1 MRARSRTLPA
11 RALPLLLGLAGC
23 TGTVEGPPPPGAAA
37 TPGAGAASPGTGGS
51 SGVNG
56 GSGAVAPSGGTSAT
70 TAGSGGGT
78 AGSGVAGTAGSG
90 VPATDPGRVTLHRL
104 NRAEYDNT
112 VRDLLGVT
120 GSPAAEFPIDD
131 RGSGFDNIADVLS
144 LSPLHLN
151 LLNTAAETLVATT
164 LGDAGLRAR
173 VVSCDISQ
181 GESCARSALTAFA
194 TRAYRRPVDATELD
208 RLMLPVTTAVAH
220 GDSYE
225 LGLGLAMRAVLLS
238 PHFLFRVELDPD
250 PTSLTAHPVG
260 AYELASRLS
269 YFLWSSMPDETL
281 FARAA
286 SATLS
291 DPATLA
297 AETTRM
303 LADPKARAL
312 VDNFA
317 GQWLYLRALDTLAP
331 NREKFPEFDDELRSA
346 MRAETELL
354 FAEIAF
360 GGLPANQLITAD
372 FTFLNDRL
380 AEHYGLPAVGSDA
393 MTRVSLAGN
402 AERGGLLSHASFLSF
417 TSHPQRTSP
426 VIRGRWVMDQILCE
440 VVPAPPPDVDVNGAE
455 TDAAMG
461 LTQREVLE
469 RHRADPMCAGCHE
482 LMDPIGLG
490 LENYDAIGRYRTLDG
505 TQPIDSAGALPSGE
519 PFTGPKELAAMVAGR
534 PDFARCVAEKL
545 FTYALGRAPDPTAG
559 HHDGPTIASLASNLL
574 TSGYSFATLVQGVV
588 SSVPFTQRRGD
599 PSSGVMP

>member
-1 MRARSRTLPA
+1 
-11 RALPLLLGLAGC
+11 
-23 TGTVEGPPPPGAAA
+23 
-37 TPGAGAASPGTGGS
+37 
-51 SGVNG
+51 
-56 GSGAVAPSGGTSAT
+56 
-70 TAGSGGGT
+70 
-78 AGSGVAGTAGSG
+78 
-90 VPATDPGRVTLHRL
+90 VTLHRL

-112 VRDLLGVT
+112 VRDLLGVV

-151 LLNTAAETLVATT
+151 LLNSAAETLVATS
-164 LGDAGLRAR
+164 LGDSGLRAR
-173 VVSCDISQ
+173 VLTCDIAQ
-181 GESCARSALTAFA
+181 GESCARTALTTFA
-194 TRAYRRPVDATELD
+194 MRAYRRPVEAAEVD
-208 RLMLPVTTAVAH
+208 RLMIPVTTAVAH
-220 GDSYE
+220 GDDYE
-225 LGLGLAMRAVLLS
+225 VGLGLAMRAVLLS

-250 PTSLTAHPVG
+250 PASLTAHALG

-269 YFLWSSMPDETL
+269 YFLWSSMPDEGL

-286 SATLS
+286 SGTLS
-291 DPATLA
+291 APATLA
-297 AETTRM
+297 AEATRM

-331 NREKFPEFDDELRSA
+331 NREKFPEFDEELRSA

-360 GGLPANQLITAD
+360 AGLPANRLLTSD

-380 AEHYGLPAVGSDA
+380 AEHYGLPPVGGDA

-402 AERGGLLSHASFLSF
+402 AERGGLLSHASFLAF

-455 TDAAMG
+455 VDAAMG

-505 TQPIDSAGALPSGE
+505 AQPIDAAGALPTGE
-519 PFTGPKELAAMVAGR
+519 AFTGPKELSAMIAGR

-545 FTYALGRAPDPTAG
+545 FTYALGRAPDRTPG
-559 HHDGPTIASLASNLL
+559 HHDGPTLAELAVNLQA
-574 TSGYSFATLVQGVV
+574 SGYSFASLVHGVV
-588 SSVPFTQRRGD
+588 TSVPFTQRRGD
-599 PSSGVMP
+599 PSTGVMP